1 MRPRLCAIAGLAAA
15 YNARLAERRSHV
27 IRPYDYIPSALI
39 KEDLRIGNGRSAA
52 DGDNVLVHFVGW
64 VADGRR
70 QFETSRGRDPLD
82 FVVGAGQ
89 VIRGIDRGVIGMRA
103 GGKRRLSV
111 PASLA
116 YGAEGRGDFVPPEA
130 TLIYEVELVAVG

>member
-1 MRPRLCAIAGLAAA
+1 MRHSQKKRPP
-15 YNARLAERRSHV
+15 V
-27 IRPYDYIPSALI
+27 IRPYDFIPSALI
-39 KEDLRIGNGRSAA
+39 KEDLRIGSGKTAA
-52 DGDNVLVHFVGW
+52 DGDNVMVHFDGW
-64 VADGRR
+64 LAEGRR
-70 QFETSRGRDPLD
+70 QFETSRGRGPLD
-82 FVVGAGQ
+82 FTVGAGQ
-89 VIRGIDRGVIGMRA
+89 VIRGLDRGVVGMRA